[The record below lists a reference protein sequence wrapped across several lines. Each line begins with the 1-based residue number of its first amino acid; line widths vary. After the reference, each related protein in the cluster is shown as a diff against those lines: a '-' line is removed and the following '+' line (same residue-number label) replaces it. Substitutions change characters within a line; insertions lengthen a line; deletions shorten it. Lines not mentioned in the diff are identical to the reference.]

1 MGWECE
7 VFVVGQTVVNS
18 PVGKGILLDKN
29 LLNVNLD
36 VFKHHLS
43 HLLALITEAKMRSLI
58 EEHTDALVGELV
70 SKTVLVGVVDP
81 FCDPKEG
88 LRPGQAGRVSS
99 SWGEGE
105 SENIGLLLL
114 LFRVH
119 KSASYK
125 RH

>member
-1 MGWECE
+1 M
-7 VFVVGQTVVNS
+7 FVVGQAVVNR

-29 LLNVNLD
+29 LLKVNSD
-36 VFKHHLS
+36 VFKHYLS
-43 HLLALITEAKMRSLI
+43 HLLALVTEAKMRSLI
-58 EEHTDALVGELV
+58 EEHTNALVGELV
-70 SKTVLVGVVDP
+70 SKTILVGVVDP

-88 LRPGQAGRVSS
+88 LRPGQAGRVSG

-105 SENIGLLLL
+105 LEKIGLRNLL

-119 KSASYK
+119 KSASYQ